1 MAEGFNNLGSVYQA
15 LGQCNEGKE
24 YHLKRL
30 IIIERFSEK
39 GMMTV
44 VATSYIS
51 LGSGQLY
58 KLLDSRMKQTKTT
71 TRH

>member
-30 IIIERFSEK
+30 IIIEKIFGK
-39 GMMTV
+39 GHDDCRRNKLYQFGKWTAV
-44 VATSYIS
+44 QAV
-51 LGSGQLY
+51 GQ
-58 KLLDSRMKQTKTT
+58 
-71 TRH
+71 